1 VEVALVLLC
10 GGVAFS
16 SHAAKAGTRL
26 LVNQSP
32 EPFSNLP
39 LSFIEDAPAVGGGYF
54 AVSHPLAALSFV
66 VLFLALFALLARRV
80 IRRSRKMP
88 SSQP

>member
-26 LVNQSP
+26 PVNQSP
-32 EPFSNLP
+32 EPFSNLL
-39 LSFIEDAPAVGGGYF
+39 LSFIEDALAVGGSYF
-54 AVSHPLAALSFV
+54 AVSHPLATLSLV
-66 VLFLALFALLARRV
+66 VLFLALFALLSRRV
-80 IRRSRKMP
+80 IRRLRNKP
-88 SSQP
+88 S